1 MATQQKISTTF
12 QPPNATD
19 TTAGMG
25 NKKDS
30 GGGGRYEYAIS
41 NDPGNRQRQ
50 TSLMAEDT
58 PAIFDLFYE
67 EFLTNVMKD
76 KELSERIP
84 KEFVQLESDYE
95 RVEYLLLLSPQIRN
109 FEIQSK
115 YGMKSLERSTKYR
128 EEGNKLFQAD
138 QTMQSI
144 LFYNK
149 SIAYAPHPDIQEYTN
164 PAPPPEKVAF
174 QKVQFSEDV

>member
-1 MATQQKISTTF
+1 MATQQKISTAF

-67 EFLTNVMKD
+67 SVPYMFRF
-76 KELSERIP
+76 S
-84 KEFVQLESDYE
+84 
-95 RVEYLLLLSPQIRN
+95 N
-109 FEIQSK
+109 FE
-115 YGMKSLERSTKYR
+115 
-128 EEGNKLFQAD
+128 
-138 QTMQSI
+138 
-144 LFYNK
+144 
-149 SIAYAPHPDIQEYTN
+149 
-164 PAPPPEKVAF
+164 
-174 QKVQFSEDV
+174 